1 MSIQILPKL
10 IDNSYV
16 ASSTRQASY
25 MLPENEE
32 QEEKKEKDSLWYVY
46 VYVVTPPVFNPGFEV
61 LLQNLKAGISA
72 SKELG
77 EFVKER

>member
-1 MSIQILPKL
+1 MWNIITYLRS
-10 IDNSYV
+10 
-16 ASSTRQASY
+16 A
-25 MLPENEE
+25 
-32 QEEKKEKDSLWYVY
+32 
-46 VYVVTPPVFNPGFEV
+46 VVTVPFPTLSFNMTEKLYDGGCGMLSLCLVQGEGNPGFEV